1 MYKINLYSVGKN
13 KEAWLGEALGLY
25 QKRMQKQV
33 QLQFHWFKSSNLL
46 LKALQKEKSVLC
58 FDPKGDSLTSEEFA
72 LALEKG
78 LTSGGAQISLVIGE
92 AAGLTPELKKYPLI
106 SFSKM
111 IFTHQLSRLIITEQ
125 IYRAVQIWNN
135 SPYHFS

>member
-13 KEAWLGEALGLY
+13 KETWLNDALKEY
-25 QKRMQKQV
+25 QKRLQKQI
-33 QLQFHWFKSSNLL
+33 QLLFNFSKTTEQMV
-46 LKALQKEKSVLC
+46 KALQNESFIICL
-58 FDPKGDSLTSEEFA
+58 DPKGEELSSESFA
-72 LALEKG
+72 QFLKQNLEKNG
-78 LTSGGAQISLVIGE
+78 CNLALVIGE
-92 AAGLTPELKKYPLI
+92 SRGLPLILKKHPLV

-125 IYRAVQIWNN
+125 IYRAVQIWNR